1 MSAADLINW
10 LNPKIRD
17 WPNYHRHVVSSRVF

>member
-10 LNPKIRD
+10 LNPKIRG
-17 WPNYHRHVVSSRVF
+17 WPNYHWHVVS